1 MKYDKALSYIRTSS
15 LAVCNHYRALSHEST
30 TKPCPTHAP
39 SSIALCEHYK
49 ALSIQTRE
57 ALPCKHY
64 KALSHERTL
73 SIVLYRYYKSI
84 SLCKHFKPCPQPIIP
99 RLAPYNKPQDLPK
112 EALITQKMQV
122 IKYWTLRF
130 SPHLNIEVY
139 FYLTS
144 RFVLTWHRGFYLIL
158 RLLSYLCLVISINI
172 EKSSVI
178 KK

>member
-39 SSIALCEHYK
+39 SSIALCE
-49 ALSIQTRE
+49 
-57 ALPCKHY
+57 HY